1 MANKDNYLSILM
13 AQVECINEQ
22 LDGVKRERLS
32 VTCTE
37 TDYRIEKILPKPRG
51 RTATPGPAVLFQGQG
66 HACHVFL
73 NGYQSFFFTE

>member
-37 TDYRIEKILPKPRG
+37 TDYRIEKILPKPRY
-51 RTATPGPAVLFQGQG
+51 RSTTSSRRSASAAAPCSEPEEDAWSTAR
-66 HACHVFL
+66 HR
-73 NGYQSFFFTE
+73 